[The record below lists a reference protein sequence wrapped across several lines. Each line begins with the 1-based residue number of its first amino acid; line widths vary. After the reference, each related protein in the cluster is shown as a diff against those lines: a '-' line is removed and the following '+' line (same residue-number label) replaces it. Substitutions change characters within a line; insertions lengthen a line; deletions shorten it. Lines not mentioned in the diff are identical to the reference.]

1 MEIEFFD
8 KYIDPTGK
16 NILTPSALTEYLG
29 PAAFT
34 VTVPDFCPTEEFTIP
49 INIPPLTYWSYARIS
64 YADITR
70 YYRVTMADPSDI
82 TGDTMNYTF
91 TLDWAHTLECGLP
104 GRPLMGRSV
113 VTRTNIKELDAYE
126 QSISNLSS
134 VEGLG
139 NVPRNYG
146 WNVVAIYATKRSGAL
161 FESASYQY
169 IGVFTNRIYYNDG
182 SKPPMDLAVEKV
194 RDMMRAVKYQIYD
207 AGSDSYSGDDV
218 CSPVAFYVVP
228 ARFCYQPP
236 STEKP
241 NIRLVDSDG
250 NTISFVY
257 QPIGW
262 GTYSA
267 EIHYLCDFTNYAYEI
282 GTNTNRVRWVNIPK
296 DIPIRI
302 KIYTTWN
309 LCGSPGEFSLTAN
322 INGNV
327 IDLTEACSIPFV
339 IANESEINVQVN
351 RRNLAL
357 LSAGVQVAAGLA
369 GSNPALLYGG
379 AMSAASSV
387 SEIASTAFP
396 TIRGSGNLYSDS
408 VVYNGSYTE
417 DILKIFIYDLT
428 STAKY
433 RNQYFGSIGTWKID
447 AIPTFDSYDFMYIE
461 GDMYPNPRNYI
472 ESLNIGRMKE
482 ILDNGVRIYNDPNKY
497 LS

>member
-82 TGDTMNYTF
+82 TGDIMNYTF
-91 TLDWAHTLECGLP
+91 TLDWAHTLRCGLP
-104 GRPLMGRSV
+104 GRLLMGRSV
-113 VTRTNIKELDAYE
+113 VTRTNIKALDVYE
-126 QSISNLSS
+126 QAISNLSS

-146 WNVVAIYATKRSGAL
+146 WNVVAIYATKRTGTL

-169 IGVFTNRIYYNDG
+169 IGVFTNRLYYDDG
-182 SKPPMDLAVEKV
+182 SEPPMDLAVEKV
-194 RDMMRAVKYQIYD
+194 RDMMRAVKYQTYD
-207 AGSDSYSGDDV
+207 ATSDTYSGEDV

-241 NIRLVDSDG
+241 NIRLADSDD

-257 QPIGW
+257 QPLGW

-267 EIHYLCDFTNYAYEI
+267 EIHYLCDFANYAYEI

-296 DIPIRI
+296 DISIRI

-351 RRNLAL
+351 KRNLAL
-357 LSAGVQVAAGLA
+357 LSAGVQVAAGVA
-369 GSNPALLYGG
+369 GGNPALLYGG

-396 TIRGSGNLYSDS
+396 SIRGSGNLYSDS
-408 VVYNGSYTE
+408 VLYNGSYTE
-417 DILKIFIYDLT
+417 DILKIFVYDLT

-433 RNQYFGSIGTWKID
+433 RNQYFGSIGAWQID

-461 GDMYPNPRNYI
+461 GDMYPTATNYF
-472 ESLNIGRMKE
+472 EAQNISRMKE
-482 ILDNGVRIYNDPNKY
+482 ILDNGVRVYRQPGKY

>member
-1 MEIEFFD
+1 MVIEFFD

-16 NILTPSALTEYLG
+16 NILTPDALIQYLG
-29 PAAFT
+29 DPIKA
-34 VTVPDFCPTEEFTIP
+34 VTVPDFCPGETFDIP
-49 INIPPLTYWSYARIS
+49 IAIDKRVTTYARTT
-64 YADITR
+64 YGGLRR
-70 YYRVTMADPSDI
+70 YYFVSEADQPDLHAGVVNMRFS
-82 TGDTMNYTF
+82 M
-91 TLDWAHTLECGLP
+91 DWAHTLRCGLL
-104 GRPLMGRSV
+104 GRELMGRSV
-113 VTRTNIKELDAYE
+113 VTRTNIKALDAYE
-126 QSISNLSS
+126 QTISNLSS

-146 WNVVAIYATKRSGAL
+146 WNVVAIYATKRSAAI
-161 FESASYQY
+161 FESATYQY
-169 IGVFTNRIYYNDG
+169 IGVFTGRLYYEDG

-194 RDMMRAVKYQIYD
+194 RDMMRAVKYQTYD
-207 AGSDSYSGDDV
+207 SESGAYSGDDV

-241 NIRLVDSDG
+241 NIRLVDSADA
-250 NTISFVY
+250 TIAFVY

-267 EIHYLCDFTNYAYEI
+267 EISYLCDFANNAYEI

-296 DIPIRI
+296 DISIRI

-351 RRNLAL
+351 KRNLAL
-357 LSAGVQVAAGLA
+357 LSAGVQVAAGVA
-369 GSNPALLYGG
+369 GGNPALLYGG

-408 VVYNGSYTE
+408 VLYNGSYTD
-417 DILKIFIYDLT
+417 DILKIFVYDLT

-433 RNQYFGSIGTWKID
+433 RNQYFGSIGAWKVD
-447 AIPTFDSYDFMYIE
+447 AIPTSETYDFIYIE
-461 GDMYPNPRNYI
+461 GDMCPKPLNYF
-472 ESLNIGRMKE
+472 ESLNISRMKE
-482 ILDNGVRIYNDPNKY
+482 ILDNGVRIYRYPAKY